1 MANQKINR
9 SINVPTCAEIP
20 GSRLG
25 SQMIKGNTAVVIG
38 AMYAGC
44 DCFFGYPITPA
55 NEILQEASKY
65 FPMVGR
71 KFVQAE
77 SEEAAINMVY
87 GGASTGHRVMTASS
101 GPGIS
106 LLQEGVTFLAGAELP
121 SVIVDIM
128 RAGPGLGNIGPEQAD
143 YNQIVKGG
151 GHGNYK
157 TIVLAPNSVQEMCD
171 LTMKA
176 FTLADKYRTPVVV
189 LADGILGQ
197 MAEPLHFP
205 EIAIGHKPDNSWAD
219 RGNKETMEN
228 LVTSIFLDFD
238 QLEEFNEELQI
249 KYAKIGENEVDF
261 EEYMISGNDIEDAE
275 IVLVAYGISSR
286 LARSAVDIARE
297 KSGIKVG
304 LLRPISLFPF
314 PSKRIGK
321 LAKKGCEFVSVEMSN
336 GQMRKDI
343 KSSVNCATSD
353 CKDVHLVNRM
363 GGNLIEVKDILEKIY
378 DLAECE
384 KCKVDLAKKYTHRD
398 KDNDFDEP
406 YIDSN
411 YKDGMTDEDD
421 VKYQIID

>member
-1 MANQKINR
+1 MA
-9 SINVPTCAEIP
+9 
-20 GSRLG
+20 
-25 SQMIKGNTAVVIG
+25 SQMIKGNTAIIIG

-55 NEILQEASKY
+55 SEILHEASKY

-87 GGASTGHRVMTASS
+87 GGASAGHRVMTASS

-106 LLQEGVTFLAGAELP
+106 LKQEGITFLAGAELP

-128 RAGPGLGNIGPEQAD
+128 RAGPGLGNIGPEQGD

-157 TIVLAPNSVQEMCD
+157 NIVLAPNSVQEMCD

-176 FTLADKYRTPVVV
+176 FMLADKYRNPVIV
-189 LADGILGQ
+189 LADAVLGQ
-197 MAEPLHFP
+197 MAEPLRFP
-205 EIAIGHKPDNSWAD
+205 QVSIDHNPDNGWAV

-238 QLEEFNEELQI
+238 QLEEFNNDIQVKFDEIES
-249 KYAKIGENEVDF
+249 NEVDF

-275 IVLVAYGISSR
+275 IILVAYGISSR

-314 PSKRIGK
+314 PSKRIAK
-321 LAKKGCEFVSVEMSN
+321 LAKKGCEFISVEMSN
-336 GQMRKDI
+336 GQMREDI
-343 KSSVNCATSD
+343 KLAVNCAISD

-384 KCKVDLAKKYTHRD
+384 KCKVNLAKEYPDDDEDMD
-398 KDNDFDEP
+398 KFDEP

-411 YKDGMTDEDD
+411 YKDGIDEDD
-421 VKYQIID
+421 IKYQIID